1 MLKSY
6 QMSYVL
12 GPAHSPRISLM
23 TERLNEPSLGQHYL
37 QRRWWPRPKTEPK
50 FIMAIDLTKL
60 PEGQDRWVPT
70 PCLTFPIHDLQPVLN
85 TFPNHIIRAERREGT
100 QFNGKPGVPRA
111 PRCSLRALG
120 CPPLSQS
127 SYSLSLVS
135 LGPGCDFYLPSLN
148 SYVLRPAFFSGL
160 GTQVCIS
167 VV

>member
-12 GPAHSPRISLM
+12 GPAHSPRITLM
-23 TERLNEPSLGQHYL
+23 TERLNEPSLGQHCP
-37 QRRWWPRPKTEPK
+37 QRRRWPRPKTEPK

-60 PEGQDRWVPT
+60 PRRSGQVGSHPL
-70 PCLTFPIHDLQPVLN
+70 CLTFPIHNLQPVLN

-135 LGPGCDFYLPSLN
+135 LGPGYDFYLPSLN
-148 SYVLRPAFFSGL
+148 S
-160 GTQVCIS
+160 
-167 VV
+167 